1 METMNA
7 MTERYLSHKNQLEN
21 LNSDSNE
28 SIDNLR
34 V

>member
-7 MTERYLSHKNQLEN
+7 MTERYLYHKNHLEN